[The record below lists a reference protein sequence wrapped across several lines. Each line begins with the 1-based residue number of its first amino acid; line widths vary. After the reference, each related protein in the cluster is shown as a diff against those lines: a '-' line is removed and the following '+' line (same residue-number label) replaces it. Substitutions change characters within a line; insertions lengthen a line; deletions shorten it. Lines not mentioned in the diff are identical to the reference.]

1 MVVRLAKH
9 IVGQSRADVLEAVEE
24 AIEAL
29 SKAPDLDKLLDQAR
43 AIRAQLLDAWSTHI
57 NDEEHDDWYE
67 QARVARRV
75 RPRSARLGQANVRV
89 LPSGFRR
96 TASWPET
103 RRHQDCLFQPR

>member
-1 MVVRLAKH
+1 MTN

-29 SKAPDLDKLLDQAR
+29 SKAPDLDTLWDQAR

-67 QARVARRV
+67 QVRVAELKRERE
-75 RPRSARLGQANVRV
+75 L
-89 LPSGFRR
+89 
-96 TASWPET
+96 
-103 RRHQDCLFQPR
+103 